1 MVRQDRMLLL
11 QKLEKQRNSRI
22 LVYITGDRK
31 GLETKLATD
40 VFPFI
45 LNHLSQIGHKP
56 NIDLFIYSTGGI
68 TMAGYALVNLIREFC
83 DRFGVIVPFK
93 AHSAATLIA
102 LGADEI
108 LMTKMGQ
115 LSPIDPSVESPLGP
129 QLQVPGQ
136 PGAVATVP
144 VSVEDV
150 VNYLNLAR
158 TELKLTD
165 EDCLTRVFEKL
176 TNSVHPLV
184 LGGVQRVREQTA
196 FLAKILL
203 SYHLKDEPRIDKIV
217 EILTKGRYSH
227 DYLIGRREAREV
239 LGLQICE
246 DEEIISTV
254 SNLYDEYDKLLL
266 LSSPY
271 NAEAELGSNDSAT
284 RSYNRAII
292 ESDGMTHVFRTTKEI
307 ERVTL
312 GPPQVPVPSVVPL
325 ERILDEKW
333 LRDDGI

>member
-1 MVRQDRMLLL
+1 
-11 QKLEKQRNSRI
+11 
-22 LVYITGDRK
+22 
-31 GLETKLATD
+31 
-40 VFPFI
+40 
-45 LNHLSQIGHKP
+45 
-56 NIDLFIYSTGGI
+56 
-68 TMAGYALVNLIREFC
+68 MAGYALVNLIREFC

-102 LGADEI
+102 LGADEV

-115 LSPIDPSVESPLGP
+115 LSPIDPSVQSPLGP
-129 QLQVPGQ
+129 RVEVPGQ
-136 PGAVATVP
+136 PAAVATVP

-158 TELKLTD
+158 TELQLRD
-165 EDCLTRVFEKL
+165 EDSLARVFEKL

-196 FLAKILL
+196 FLARILL
-203 SYHLKDEPRIDKIV
+203 SYHLKDETKIDKIV
-217 EILTKGRYSH
+217 DILTRGRYSH

-239 LGLQICE
+239 FGLKIID

-254 SNLYDEYDKLLL
+254 SDLYDEYDKLLL

-271 NAEAELGSNDSAT
+271 NPEAELGSSEVVT
-284 RSYNRAII
+284 RSYNRAVI

-307 ERVTL
+307 RRVPL
-312 GPPQVPVPSVVPL
+312 SPPQVTVPSAVPV

-333 LRDDGI
+333 LRDDTV

>member
-1 MVRQDRMLLL
+1 MAREERMRLL
-11 QKLEKQRNSRI
+11 QKLEIQRNSRI
-22 LVYITGDRK
+22 LVYITGDRR

-45 LNHLSQIGHKP
+45 LNHLSRMGHKP
-56 NIDLFIYSTGGI
+56 SIDLIIYSTGGI

-102 LGADEI
+102 LGADEV

-115 LSPIDPSVESPLGP
+115 LSPIDPSVESALGP
-129 QLQVPGQ
+129 QFQIPGQ
-136 PGAVATVP
+136 PGAMATVP

-158 TELKLTD
+158 IELKLTD
-165 EDCLTRVFEKL
+165 EDSLTRVFEKL
-176 TNSVHPLV
+176 TSSVHPLV

-196 FLAKILL
+196 FLAKTLL
-203 SYHLKDEPRIDKIV
+203 AYHLKDESKISNMV

-227 DYLIGRREAREV
+227 DYLIGRREARQV
-239 LGLQICE
+239 LGLQINE
-246 DEEIISTV
+246 DEAIMSTV
-254 SNLYDEYDKLLL
+254 GDLYDEYDKLLL
-266 LSSPY
+266 LSTPY
-271 NAEAELGSNDSAT
+271 NAEAELGSNDLAT
-284 RSYNRAII
+284 CSYNRAII

-307 ERVTL
+307 RRVTL
-312 GPPQVPVPSVVPL
+312 SPPQVPVPAVVPV

-333 LRDDGI
+333 LRDDAI